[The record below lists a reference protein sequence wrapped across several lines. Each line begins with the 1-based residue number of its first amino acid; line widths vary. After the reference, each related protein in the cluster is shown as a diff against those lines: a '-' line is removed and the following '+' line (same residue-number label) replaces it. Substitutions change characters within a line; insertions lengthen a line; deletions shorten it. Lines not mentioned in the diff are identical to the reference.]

1 MNQHERKLIQVYLR
15 AETDIINEIARLRSL
30 GLADYHAVAALRR
43 VRRILSWMQ
52 SEAWT
57 YAPKA
62 IEEYFYANRPEL
74 RIMPTTPEMALRA
87 YESAAALTIEQVD
100 IVSRLT
106 FSLMASL
113 ENASDTVAETL
124 GEYLVGR
131 RDFDLYRSRGIAIS
145 SEIEAEGSRR
155 NKVDRFVKALQRDG
169 ITAFE
174 DKAGRKWRLH
184 TYASMVTRT
193 TTRQAEVL
201 SVLTKDPTQDLYTI
215 KGAADP
221 CGVCAAYQDRVYS
234 KSGEDPRFPPLS
246 DIFGKIDPDG
256 PNTLQNT
263 WLNIHP
269 NCLVPGGFVLAE
281 GVMAH
286 SARDY
291 DGEIITLETSRGNK
305 ISVTPNHPILT
316 TKGFIF
322 ARDLQEGDKVIET
335 TPEYAAFLGKA
346 PDNIDVPT
354 AVEEI
359 GNSIMQSRGGTA
371 CRVEGSTVQFHG
383 DGVPNSKVDIVFSD
397 CFIENERY
405 PVFNKKFRETSF
417 PSAFDTWCALLPNSS
432 SLQVCLSPFHPSYRI
447 MGGGSLVNG
456 VKKNALRVKN
466 LCNVGALHTTHFR
479 NSFLRKPLIVQFHEA
494 LKLFDVRCGER
505 GCDPLCARNES
516 IVGHNCFD
524 IPCAYSELFS
534 NLRVV
539 DPVALEG
546 LKKLLSENILVISEL
561 FHKST
566 SIYSGKVYNLETKY
580 GFYTYNTIIT
590 HNCRCALIPWTE
602 AGRSPE
608 EIEKIRRFSD
618 PRLNPYDKDPRT
630 EQAIK
635 AYHRQ
640 EDGRRKWLE
649 DYKQWERYRVTIPDK
664 TPKTFNTF
672 MRHKALNDDKYK
684 AWEREYRAANEE
696 ARDA

>member
-43 VRRILSWMQ
+43 VRRILAGMQ

-74 RIMPTTPEMALRA
+74 RIMPTSPEMALRA

-113 ENASDTVAETL
+113 ENASETVVTTL
-124 GEYLVGR
+124 EEYLVGR

-145 SEIEAEGSRR
+145 SEIEAEGSRKG
-155 NKVDRFVKALQRDG
+155 KVDRFVKALQRDG

-246 DIFGKIDPDG
+246 DIFGKINPEG

-269 NCLVPGGFVLAE
+269 NCRCA
-281 GVMAH
+281 
-286 SARDY
+286 
-291 DGEIITLETSRGNK
+291 
-305 ISVTPNHPILT
+305 ILPWYE
-316 TKGFIF
+316 
-322 ARDLQEGDKVIET
+322 Q
-335 TPEYAAFLGKA
+335 GK
-346 PDNIDVPT
+346 T
-354 AVEEI
+354 QEEI
-359 GNSIMQSRGGTA
+359 
-371 CRVEGSTVQFHG
+371 
-383 DGVPNSKVDIVFSD
+383 D
-397 CFIENERY
+397 
-405 PVFNKKFRETSF
+405 
-417 PSAFDTWCALLPNSS
+417 SA
-432 SLQVCLSPFHPSYRI
+432 
-447 MGGGSLVNG
+447 
-456 VKKNALRVKN
+456 
-466 LCNVGALHTTHFR
+466 
-479 NSFLRKPLIVQFHEA
+479 
-494 LKLFDVRCGER
+494 
-505 GCDPLCARNES
+505 
-516 IVGHNCFD
+516 
-524 IPCAYSELFS
+524 
-534 NLRVV
+534 
-539 DPVALEG
+539 
-546 LKKLLSENILVISEL
+546 
-561 FHKST
+561 
-566 SIYSGKVYNLETKY
+566 
-580 GFYTYNTIIT
+580 
-590 HNCRCALIPWTE
+590 
-602 AGRSPE
+602 
-608 EIEKIRRFSD
+608 RRFSD

-635 AYHRQ
+635 AYRRQ
-640 EDGRRKWLE
+640 EDGRRKWME

-684 AWEREYRAANEE
+684 AWGREYRAANEE